1 MAKTFRTVTIF
12 HQLFSVS
19 DMSTYRA
26 ILFNLDA
33 LTKARVET
41 DQLKI
46 VLPELGQET
55 FPVLG
60 KSLTNDQITQL
71 IRDAVLV
78 YNACMEL
85 SIYQGFPAP
94 TVLNVCEQSI
104 SRALLR
110 TPTPDEIEEVM
121 KAIAAP
127 FHLRFSKKTLLY
139 LNTLYHSGYILG
151 IVANLP
157 IPLVSITERLKALG
171 ILRLFESIII
181 SSDCGFHKP
190 GKKIFKIAIESLECK
205 EQDVV
210 IVGANLDRDIF
221 PLDGIN
227 SKKIYFNNRRKQ
239 PKLPSGVGSIHSLEE
254 LKNIA

>member
-1 MAKTFRTVTIF
+1 MAKTFRKVTIL
-12 HQLFSVS
+12 HELFSGS

-26 ILFNLDA
+26 ILFNLDS
-33 LTKARVET
+33 LTKAKVET

-55 FPVLG
+55 FPILG
-60 KSLTNDQITQL
+60 KHLTNSQIKLL
-71 IRDAVLV
+71 IQNAVLV

-85 SIYQGFPAP
+85 SIYQGFQAP
-94 TVLNVCEQSI
+94 TVLNVCEQAI
-104 SRALLR
+104 SKALLR
-110 TPTPDEIEEVM
+110 TPSPDEIEEVV

-127 FHLRFSKKTLLY
+127 FHLNFSKKTLLY
-139 LNTLYHSGYILG
+139 LNSLYHSGYILG

-157 IPLVSITERLKALG
+157 IPLVSITERLKVLG

-210 IVGANLDRDIF
+210 IVGTNLDRDIF
-221 PLDGIN
+221 PLDGID
-227 SKKIYFNNRRKQ
+227 SKKIYFNNHRKLSG
-239 PKLPSGVGSIHSLEE
+239 LPNGVGSIHSLEE